1 MKWDEIHDQSR
12 VVVDKAIENL
22 LAEGKEVEKKENDIV
37 EKLRDVEYVGKK
49 LEKRKRYSGKD
60 AFLRLKHQMERRK
73 RLRVAMWMAG
83 AACVAVVCI
92 ILLQWKQIEVLLP
105 KTSTIVKQENIF
117 PAEMKA
123 ILVRADGE
131 QVVLGKEYRNW
142 EEIGNVLIAAD
153 STGLEYNRLKQT
165 NADTVVFNQLIVPR
179 GGLYLLVLADGTRVW
194 MNSDS
199 HLKYPV
205 MFAGGKREV
214 ILSGEAYFDVVK
226 DKSAPF
232 IVRTESGNIEVL
244 GTEFNIKCYSD
255 ETALVTTLVNGK
267 VKFDD
272 GINPS
277 VILKPEEQLVFE
289 KENRQSIVRK
299 VNVNHYISWKDN
311 RLSFQGETLDMI
323 MKTLS
328 RWYNVEVVFEDSTLK
343 ALEFSGNL
351 DRFTDIQE
359 FLSLFELGVNVK
371 FEVKNRTVY
380 IRKGN

>member
-73 RLRVAMWMAG
+73 RLRVAMWMAS
-83 AACVAVVCI
+83 AACVAVVCV

-165 NADTVVFNQLIVPR
+165 NTDTVVFNQLIVPR

-226 DKSAPF
+226 DESAPF
-232 IVRTESGNIEVL
+232 IVKTESGKIEVL

-255 ETALVTTLVNGK
+255 ESALVTTLVNGK

-272 GINPS
+272 GMNPS
-277 VILKPEEQLVFE
+277 VILKPEEQLIFE
-289 KENRQSIVRK
+289 KENCQSIVRK
-299 VNVNHYISWKDN
+299 INVNHYIGWKDN
-311 RLSFQGETLDMI
+311 RLSFQGERLDMI

-328 RWYNVEVVFEDSTLK
+328 RWYTVEVVFEDSTLK

-351 DRFTDIQE
+351 DKFTNIQE

-371 FEVKNRTVY
+371 FEIKDRTVY

>member
-73 RLRVAMWMAG
+73 RLRVAMWMASE
-83 AACVAVVCI
+83 ACVAVVCV

>member
-12 VVVDKAIENL
+12 VAVDKAIGRLLTGENDL
-22 LAEGKEVEKKENDIV
+22 GKEEDDILKKLQDA
-37 EKLRDVEYVGKK
+37 EYVCEK
-49 LEKRKRYSGKD
+49 LEKRKCYSGRD
-60 AFLRLKHQMERRK
+60 AFLRLKRQVKRKK
-73 RLRVAMWMAG
+73 RLRVAMWLAS
-83 AACVAVVCI
+83 AACVAIVYI
-92 ILLQWKQIEVLLP
+92 ILLQWEQIEVLLP

-165 NADTVVFNQLIVPR
+165 NTDTVVFNQLIVPR

-277 VILKPEEQLVFE
+277 VILKPEEQLIFE
-289 KENRQSIVRK
+289 KENSQSIVRK

>member
-73 RLRVAMWMAG
+73 RLRVAMWMAS
-83 AACVAVVCI
+83 AACVAVVCV

-267 VKFDD
+267 VKF
-272 GINPS
+272 

>member
-73 RLRVAMWMAG
+73 RLRVAMWMAS
-83 AACVAVVCI
+83 AACVAVVCV
-92 ILLQWKQIEVLLP
+92 ILLQWKQ
-105 KTSTIVKQENIF
+105 IVKQENIF

-165 NADTVVFNQLIVPR
+165 NTDTVVFNQLIVPR

-277 VILKPEEQLVFE
+277 VILKPEEQLIFE
-289 KENRQSIVRK
+289 KENSQSIVRK